1 MNRLLQLIRPPQ
13 NLFYL
18 VSAIILIVNVF
29 LIVNELFWLA
39 WMLPVLLI
47 LVIFFVFSLDNVL
60 FFIVLSTPLA
70 LNLEDVF
77 PKLSLSFPT
86 EPLLAVLLLVF
97 IIKLIIGQVP
107 ERRVFSHP
115 IVIAV
120 MLYLGW
126 MLITSFTSQY
136 PIVSFKYFIARL
148 WFVVP
153 MLLMITPLF
162 KDLRKVHV
170 FYWLYMVSFCV
181 VIIYTTYNHAG
192 YGFSEKGANWAMSPF
207 FNDHTAYGVMLAFF
221 IPILTGLC
229 LTKIYNSGMR
239 IVSFIVL
246 IVFITALILSY
257 SRAAWISLGV
267 SFLVMIPILL
277 KIRMRWLMLVFVLL
291 VGIYY
296 SYQQQIIDK
305 LEKNKQESS
314 TNYTQHIESMLNVS
328 SDASNLERLNR
339 WKCALR
345 LFNEHPHLGW
355 GPGTYQFVYGPY
367 QLNREKTIISTN
379 EGDRGNAH
387 SEYLG
392 PLSESGWP
400 GLLTM
405 LILFSVIIY
414 IGIRV
419 YRQAVKPEVRIL
431 SLITLLGFISYFSH
445 GVMNNF
451 LDTDKASIPFWGF
464 AAILVALDL
473 YHKETL

>member
-1 MNRLLQLIRPPQ
+1 MSRLLQLIRPPQ

-86 EPLLAVLLLVF
+86 EPLLAALLLVF

-153 MLLMITPLF
+153 MLFMITPLF

-229 LTKIYNSGMR
+229 MTKIYTSGMR
-239 IVSFIVL
+239 IVSFIML
-246 IVFITALILSY
+246 IVFIIALILSY
-257 SRAAWISLGV
+257 
-267 SFLVMIPILL
+267 
-277 KIRMRWLMLVFVLL
+277 
-291 VGIYY
+291 
-296 SYQQQIIDK
+296 
-305 LEKNKQESS
+305 
-314 TNYTQHIESMLNVS
+314 
-328 SDASNLERLNR
+328 
-339 WKCALR
+339 
-345 LFNEHPHLGW
+345 
-355 GPGTYQFVYGPY
+355 
-367 QLNREKTIISTN
+367 
-379 EGDRGNAH
+379 
-387 SEYLG
+387 
-392 PLSESGWP
+392 
-400 GLLTM
+400 
-405 LILFSVIIY
+405 
-414 IGIRV
+414 
-419 YRQAVKPEVRIL
+419 L
-431 SLITLLGFISYFSH
+431 SLIHISEP
-445 GVMNNF
+445 
-451 LDTDKASIPFWGF
+451 TRRTP
-464 AAILVALDL
+464 
-473 YHKETL
+473 